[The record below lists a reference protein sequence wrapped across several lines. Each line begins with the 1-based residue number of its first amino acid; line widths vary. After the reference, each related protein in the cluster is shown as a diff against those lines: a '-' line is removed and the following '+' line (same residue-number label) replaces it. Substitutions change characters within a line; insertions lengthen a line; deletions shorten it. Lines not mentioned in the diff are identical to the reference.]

1 MKILLVTGGKSYEEK
16 ISVLTGI
23 KVYHSL
29 LASTSFQ
36 PILIYYDPNASKFYG
51 GKNIDK
57 LECYDNKEDFKEV
70 KFLPDN
76 HIKIGFKKYSFDLI
90 FPLVH
95 GSNAEDGTMASFF
108 QILNYPV
115 LSLPIQAASIIQDKI
130 LFKDI
135 LNILN
140 INTPKANFITFENY
154 QKNAFNISK
163 YLKDLTFPLI
173 IKPYNLGSSIGINIA
188 DNINKLY
195 QAIDEGFKY
204 ADKIIIEEYIQDAE
218 EYNIALL
225 KDTNKIIFSAV
236 EKIIKHPNQIYTYE
250 DKYLNT
256 SLKKEVP
263 AKINEDTLKTIQNY
277 AEKVYS
283 YLGLYGPVRFD
294 FLVKDQVYLNE
305 ANSIPGNLS
314 ENLFNH
320 IKLTLVDV
328 IKIYIETSSNLIK
341 SRLILKEKEKTSFEV
356 LKQTRK
362 YK

>member
-1 MKILLVTGGKSYEEK
+1 M
-16 ISVLTGI
+16 
-23 KVYHSL
+23 
-29 LASTSFQ
+29 
-36 PILIYYDPNASKFYG
+36 
-51 GKNIDK
+51 
-57 LECYDNKEDFKEV
+57 
-70 KFLPDN
+70 
-76 HIKIGFKKYSFDLI
+76 
-90 FPLVH
+90 
-95 GSNAEDGTMASFF
+95 
-108 QILNYPV
+108 
-115 LSLPIQAASIIQDKI
+115 
-130 LFKDI
+130 
-135 LNILN
+135 
-140 INTPKANFITFENY
+140 
-154 QKNAFNISK
+154 
-163 YLKDLTFPLI
+163 
-173 IKPYNLGSSIGINIA
+173 GSSIGINIA

-225 KDTNKIIFSAV
+225 KDTNKIIFSTV